1 MSISTILDSQKH
13 VQEVLHCFL
22 LNNKIPHSLLF
33 MGPSG
38 SGKTFFAKHLAQD
51 LLCTQT
57 DHSFACGVCKSCR
70 MYLSGTHPDYYY
82 FSSQDGASIGI
93 DTARKIQELSTWKPA
108 YSTRKIIHIDDI
120 HYLTIDAFNSML
132 KSLEEPNAS
141 TIYLLTT
148 SQVDSIPTTILSRTV
163 RIPFHRLSLEQTKTM
178 LTQYSNNSAHIDFAV
193 LLAQGNMKKATEL
206 MNEEKYSEYLQ
217 WTQKLIDFIVKPLT
231 AFPFIPK
238 NDTQNC
244 LDICKILI
252 KECYRMKLS
261 GHPSGIIDMNNELLK
276 LVGSPTALERLLL
289 AQEKLIQLEID
300 LRLTRISQKSNVDA
314 WMIQVKQL
322 LFCH

>member
-1 MSISTILDSQKH
+1 MLDSQKH

-22 LNNKIPHSLLF
+22 INNKIPHSLLF

-57 DHSFACGVCKSCR
+57 DHGFACGVCKSCR
-70 MYLSGTHPDYYY
+70 MYLSGAHPDYYY

-93 DTARKIQELSTWKPA
+93 DTARKVQELSTWKPA
-108 YSTRKIIHIDDI
+108 YSPRKIIHIDDI
-120 HYLTIDAFNSML
+120 HYLTVDAFNSML

-148 SQVDSIPTTILSRTV
+148 SQVDSIPATILSRTV
-163 RIPFHRLSLEQTKTM
+163 RVPFHRLSLEQTKTI
-178 LTQYSNNSAHIDFAV
+178 LTQHYQKSTHIDFAV
-193 LLAQGNMKKATEL
+193 LLSQGNMKKATEL
-206 MNEEKYSEYLQ
+206 MNEEKYNEHMQ
-217 WTQKLIDFIVKPLT
+217 WIQHLIDFLINPIN
-231 AFPFIPK
+231 AFPSIPK

-261 GHPSGIIDMNNELLK
+261 GQKSSIIDMNNKLLS
-276 LVGSPTALERLLL
+276 LVDSSIALERLLL

-300 LRLTRISQKSNVDA
+300 LRLTRINQKSNIDA

-322 LFCH
+322 LFCP